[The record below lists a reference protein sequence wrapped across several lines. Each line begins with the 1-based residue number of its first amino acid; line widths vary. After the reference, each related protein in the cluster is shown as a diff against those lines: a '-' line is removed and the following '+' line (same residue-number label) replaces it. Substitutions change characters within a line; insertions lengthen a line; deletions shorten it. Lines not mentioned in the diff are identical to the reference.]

1 MSTEYDSSQADDE
14 EYEDE
19 VDAHNT
25 AFVINAV
32 TDVSAVKSGKPSTKA
47 MLSVTIEGTRVNMIY
62 DPGASCTVIPET
74 LWLQLGAPAL
84 SAIVHSYMPTFD
96 SRCLAIAHV

>member
-14 EYEDE
+14 EYNDH

-25 AFVINAV
+25 TFVTNSV
-32 TDVSAVKSGKPSTKA
+32 TDVSVVKSGKPPTTA
-47 MLSVTIEGTRVNMIY
+47 MLSVTIEGTRVNVIY

-84 SAIVHSYMPTFD
+84 SASASPQLYAFTPTC
-96 SRCLAIAHV
+96 RL